1 MEDNNKLG
9 MGIDD
14 EVKAPQIEEMYTP
27 PHSVDLNKQ
36 AASQNTQ
43 QSSVPV
49 YGQPQNGK
57 NPYNGVSYGDQGNM
71 QYGQAQNGQPNNAQY
86 GNTPNY
92 QQNPY
97 NQPQYGQNPYGQ
109 PQTPYGQPVTGTFDN
124 YDVMREKGRKLALG
138 IAIAYMVIAGI
149 NILGAIIGFSDNP
162 AKSVGRIIGRILNM
176 YFAYCFMNG
185 GNKTRLFF
193 GITSIISAVLYI
205 LMLLLFGGLM
215 SASTGFGAF
224 YTTIM
229 LIVMLPFLGFSG
241 FVTWATLFNKN
252 VKAFCGAL

>member
-49 YGQPQNGK
+49 YGQPQNGT
-57 NPYNGVSYGDQGNM
+57 NPYNGVSYGNQGNM

-97 NQPQYGQNPYGQ
+97 NQPQYGQNPYVQ
-109 PQTPYGQPVTGTFDN
+109 PQTPYGQPVTGSFDE
-124 YDVMREKGRKLALG
+124 YEVMREKGRKLAKG
-138 IAIAYMVIAGI
+138 IAITYMVLAGLT
-149 NILGAIIGFSDNP
+149 ILGAFSGFSSNP
-162 AKSVGRIIGRILNM
+162 GGAVGRIIGGLLNI

-193 GITSIISAVLYI
+193 GITSIISAVMYI
-205 LMLLLFGGLM
+205 LMLLLFNGVM
-215 SASTGFGAF
+215 SAVVGVGTL
-224 YTTIM
+224 YTTVM
-229 LIVMLPFLGFSG
+229 VIVLLPFLGFSG
-241 FVTWATLFNKN
+241 FVAWATLFNKN

>member
-49 YGQPQNGK
+49 YGQPQNGT
-57 NPYNGVSYGDQGNM
+57 NPYNGVSYGNQGNM

-162 AKSVGRIIGRILNM
+162 AKSVGRIIGSILNI

-205 LMLLLFGGLM
+205 LMLLIFGGVM
-215 SASTGFGAF
+215 SSVTGLGAL

-229 LIVMLPFLGFSG
+229 LIIMLPFLGFSG

>member
-49 YGQPQNGK
+49 YGQPQNGT
-57 NPYNGVSYGDQGNM
+57 NPYNGVSYGDQGNA
-71 QYGQAQNGQPNNAQY
+71 QYGNQGNVQY

-92 QQNPY
+92 QKAPY

-109 PQTPYGQPVTGTFDN
+109 PQTPYGQPVTGIFDD

-138 IAIAYMVIAGI
+138 IAIAYMVISGI
-149 NILGAIIGFSDNP
+149 NILGAISGFSDNP
-162 AKSVGRIIGRILNM
+162 AKAIVRIIGSILNI

-185 GNKTRLFF
+185 GNKTRIYF
-193 GITSIISAVLYI
+193 GATSIINSALYVIVLLYVYAAMPSFYGAGTFYKIVLTII
-205 LMLLLFGGLM
+205 LF
-215 SASTGFGAF
+215 
-224 YTTIM
+224 
-229 LIVMLPFLGFSG
+229 PFVGFSG

-252 VKAFCGAL
+252 VKAFCGVL